1 MRIGGVQ
8 KLSLIDYPDRL
19 SAVVWTVGCNLRC
32 PYCYNHNLVNGS
44 ENIREEQVISVLKNR
59 KDVLEGLSVSG
70 GEPTIQDD
78 LPDFLR
84 NVKEMDF
91 LVKLDTNGTRP
102 KVLSYLIDDHL
113 VDYIAMDVKAPRDM
127 YDEVAGKKVD
137 ISSISRSLELIKSS
151 GIPHEFRTTV
161 VPGLL
166 DEDAIEDI
174 SGWVGGESRHILQQ
188 FKRKM
193 SILDPDKIDGE
204 PYPEYMLEK
213 WGEKYF
219 EEFEVRF

>member
-127 YDEVAGKKVD
+127 YDEIAGKKVD
-137 ISSISRSLELIKSS
+137 ISNISRSLELIKSS

-174 SGWVGGESRHILQQ
+174 SGWIGRESKHILQQ
-188 FKRKM
+188 FKRKK

-204 PYPEYMLEK
+204 PYPEKMLKK

-219 EEFEVRF
+219 EEFEVRS